1 VLVGVQLSVAA
12 LYFPPVLKSIGGQQ
26 KTPPQ
31 TIISLPLHT
40 AARESRGE
48 GALLVLIADQ
58 LSAIGLY
65 LPPVFVSLKVE
76 SVPPHTIISLP
87 LQIDV

>member
-1 VLVGVQLSVAA
+1 
-12 LYFPPVLKSIGGQQ
+12 VLKSIDGQQ

-48 GALLVLIADQ
+48 GALLVLVADQ
-58 LSAIGLY
+58 LSAVGLY